1 MHRVSNLRKEL
12 KEAKALNEKQRR
24 TIRGLQV
31 VLWMALIG
39 WTITLAS
46 GIALWKITEKSAP
59 SPIRLMEP
67 DFGWGYNRG
76 Y

>member
-1 MHRVSNLRKEL
+1 MHWVSNIRKEL
-12 KEAKALNEKQRR
+12 KEAKAINEKQRR

-39 WTITLAS
+39 WILTLAS
-46 GIALWKITEKSAP
+46 GIALWKITDKSVP
-59 SPIRLMEP
+59 PPIRLLEP
-67 DFGWGYNRG
+67 DFGCGYNRG